1 MAPSRKIVARAVVLG
16 GALALGACAAASPS
30 GPTVMAVPPA
40 GKSMAR
46 FQQDDLTC
54 RQYASATVGGATPSE
69 AANNAAVGSAVLGTA
84 IGAAAGAAI
93 GSVGAEVG
101 AGAAIGGA
109 AGLLLGSAI
118 GANNAGASAY
128 SLQQRYNIGYTQ
140 CMASHG
146 DKVEAAPGS
155 YAAYPYPAYGT
166 PSYGYYGGYYGYP
179 YSPYVVGP
187 SVGFGWGW

>member
-1 MAPSRKIVARAVVLG
+1 MASLGKTVAPVVALSG
-16 GALALGACAAASPS
+16 VLALGACAAASPS

-40 GKSMAR
+40 GKSMAQ

-54 RQYASATVGGATPSE
+54 RQYASTRVGGATPSE
-69 AANNAAVGSAVLGTA
+69 AANNAAVGSALLGTA

-93 GSVGAEVG
+93 GSVGAQVG

-118 GANNAGASAY
+118 GANNASASAY

-140 CMASHG
+140 CMAAHG

-155 YAAYPYPAYGT
+155 YAAYPAPAYGY

-179 YSPYVVGP
+179 YAVGP
-187 SVGFGWGW
+187 SFGFGWGW